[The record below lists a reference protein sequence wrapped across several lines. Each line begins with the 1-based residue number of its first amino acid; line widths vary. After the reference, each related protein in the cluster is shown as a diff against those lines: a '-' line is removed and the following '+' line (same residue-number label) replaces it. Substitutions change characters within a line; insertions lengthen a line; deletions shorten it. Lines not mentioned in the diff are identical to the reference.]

1 MNSIRSSGTS
11 SRGPAAL
18 TRAEGMESDEVGLA
32 DTGIDASTP
41 ATPSASAATDN
52 REVWDFIL
60 IVLDNSFSQF
70 DIRRPSQA
78 CQHFVLDKLTPFP
91 ETPIGITLFIIDP
104 ARSVALNPVSLPSF
118 ELFAAL
124 AGGIGLFLIG
134 MHMMTEGLKLA
145 AGHALESLLE
155 RGTATAPRGLAAG
168 MLITALMQSSTA
180 ITVASIGFVN
190 TGLLP
195 LSNAL
200 WVIFGSNV
208 GTTMNT
214 WLIATLGFGF
224 KIDVFAM
231 PFVGLG
237 AILMLAGRSMRA
249 RALGQALAGF
259 GVFFLGIDGLK
270 NGFPGLSSMG
280 KLQDFIAP
288 DITGWLILI
297 GIGTL
302 LRVLMQASGA
312 IIAIVIAAAQS
323 GLMSVEAACA
333 VVIGTNIGSI
343 STAVLSAIGA
353 TSNARRLA
361 AAHVIFNLVTGA
373 VALLLLPVLIALLG
387 WLDANLAHP
396 PIPALMIAI
405 FHTVFNLLGVVL
417 MVPLAPGMLRM
428 LDKRF
433 RTRKEELGRPH
444 YLDTNSLAIPDLALH
459 ALRMELGRTQ
469 GFALTALAALSRL
482 PVDGATIARETSAL
496 QALAP
501 AISNYAR
508 QLSAASLPPA
518 LVEALAHSLRT
529 LQYQQNSAIAVHE
542 AAALTATLGP
552 DAGPDYAA
560 AVEHFRQAVATLA
573 NAANPDLDDFSSE
586 AVEVCLAEA
595 EAEYQ
600 TLKEALLLAGAHA
613 RLDIRTMQNWLR
625 LASLARRA
633 TEQAAK
639 AARMI
644 AALESSTSPQE
655 LALAVGSI
663 AADDSRAPADNG
675 G

>member
-1 MNSIRSSGTS
+1 
-11 SRGPAAL
+11 
-18 TRAEGMESDEVGLA
+18 
-32 DTGIDASTP
+32 
-41 ATPSASAATDN
+41 
-52 REVWDFIL
+52 
-60 IVLDNSFSQF
+60 
-70 DIRRPSQA
+70 
-78 CQHFVLDKLTPFP
+78 
-91 ETPIGITLFIIDP
+91 
-104 ARSVALNPVSLPSF
+104 
-118 ELFAAL
+118 
-124 AGGIGLFLIG
+124 

-145 AGHALESLLE
+145 AGHALEGLLE

-200 WVIFGSNV
+200 WVLFGSNV

-214 WLIATLGFGF
+214 WLIATLGLGL
-224 KIDVFAM
+224 KIDIFAM

-237 AILMLAGRSMRA
+237 AFLMLGGRTLRA

-270 NGFPGLSSMG
+270 NGFPGLSSLG

-288 DITGWLILI
+288 GLTGWLILI

-323 GLMSVEAACA
+323 GLMTVEAACA
-333 VVIGTNIGSI
+333 VLIGTNIGSI
-343 STAVLSAIGA
+343 STAILSAIGA
-353 TSNARRLA
+353 TANARRLA

-373 VALLLLPVLIALLG
+373 VALLLLPMLIGLLG
-387 WLDANLAHP
+387 WLDANLKEP
-396 PIPALMIAI
+396 PIPALMIAL
-405 FHTVFNLLGVVL
+405 FHTVFNLIGVML

-433 RTRKEELGRPH
+433 LSRSEELARPH
-444 YLDTNSLAIPDLALH
+444 YLDANSLAIPDLALH

-469 GFALTALAALSRL
+469 GFALAALAALSRL
-482 PVDGATIARETSAL
+482 PMDGATLARESAAL

-501 AISNYAR
+501 AIGNYAR
-508 QLSAASLPPA
+508 QLSAASLPQA
-518 LVEALAHSLRT
+518 LVEALAHGLRT
-529 LQYQQNSAIAVHE
+529 LQYQESSIVAVRE
-542 AAALTATLGP
+542 AAALTAALGHST
-552 DAGPDYAA
+552 GPDYAA
-560 AVEHFRQAVATLA
+560 AVERFRQAVATLA
-573 NAANPDLDDFSSE
+573 VAANPDLEGFSPQ
-586 AVEVCLAEA
+586 AVERRLEEA
-595 EAEYQ
+595 EREYQ
-600 TLKEALLLAGAHA
+600 ALKEALLLAGAHA

-625 LASLARRA
+625 LASLERRA
-633 TEQAAK
+633 TEQVAK

-644 AALESSTSPQE
+644 AALESRSSAQE
-655 LALAVGSI
+655 LARVVKNITEDLSGTGSGT
-663 AADDSRAPADNG
+663 DD
-675 G
+675 

>member
-1 MNSIRSSGTS
+1 MIERYASSPVTS
-11 SRGPAAL
+11 
-18 TRAEGMESDEVGLA
+18 TEFN
-32 DTGIDASTP
+32 T
-41 ATPSASAATDN
+41 
-52 REVWDFIL
+52 F
-60 IVLDNSFSQF
+60 VLDN
-70 DIRRPSQA
+70 IRCFTEA
-78 CQHFVLDKLTPFP
+78 T
-91 ETPIGITLFIIDP
+91 IGITLSAIHSPRSALLEP
-104 ARSVALNPVSLPSF
+104 AAPTTF
-118 ELFAAL
+118 ELIAAL

-190 TGLLP
+190 TGLLS

-214 WLIATLGFGF
+214 WLIATLGFGL

-231 PFVGLG
+231 PFVGVG
-237 AILMLAGRSMRA
+237 AILMLAGRTVRA

-280 KLQDFIAP
+280 KLQDYIAP
-288 DITGWLILI
+288 GITGWLILI

-312 IIAIVIAAAQS
+312 IIAVVIAAAQS
-323 GLMSVEAACA
+323 GLVSVEAACA

-343 STAVLSAIGA
+343 STALLSAIGA

-361 AAHVIFNLVTGA
+361 AAHVIVNLVTGV
-373 VALLLLPVLIALLG
+373 VALLLLPVFTGLVG
-387 WLDANLAHP
+387 WLDANLTHP

-405 FHTVFNLLGVVL
+405 FHTVFNLFGVVL
-417 MVPLAPGMLRM
+417 MVPLAPAMLRM

-433 RTRKEELGRPH
+433 RTRKEELARPH

-469 GFALTALAALSRL
+469 GFALAALAALSRL
-482 PVDGATIARETSAL
+482 PVDGATLAREASAL

-501 AISNYAR
+501 AIGNYAR
-508 QLSAASLPPA
+508 QLSAASLPAA
-518 LVEALAHSLRT
+518 LVEALAHGLRT
-529 LQYQQNSAIAVHE
+529 LQYQESSVVAVRE
-542 AAALTATLGP
+542 AAALTATLGRST
-552 DAGPDYAA
+552 GPDYTA
-560 AVEHFRQAVATLA
+560 AVERFRQAVAALA
-573 NAANPDLDDFSSE
+573 NAANPDLADFRPE
-586 AVEVCLAEA
+586 VVEVCLENAET
-595 EAEYQ
+595 EYQ
-600 TLKEALLLAGAHA
+600 ALKEALLLAGAHA

-625 LASLARRA
+625 LASLERRA
-633 TEQAAK
+633 TEQVAK

-644 AALESSTSPQE
+644 AALEGSNSAQE
-655 LALAVGSI
+655 LARAVENINAKQSDS
-663 AADDSRAPADNG
+663 ASDTDD
-675 G
+675 